1 MKVFSPFQLS
11 HLSESLLEY
20 HKNCTEILQSLTV
33 KLYEKINEASA
44 RPRTEFTPKTL
55 EDLGLERVNSFD
67 NLGTFNNVPKRP
79 SASQL
84 SSQTSFSS
92 THSGNNFAA
101 TSNLISTSP
110 TPSPS
115 VTPTRSVDFFLD
127 QLHLS

>member
-1 MKVFSPFQLS
+1 MLKAILCFQLS

-44 RPRTEFTPKTL
+44 RPKAEFHPKTL

-67 NLGTFNNVPKRP
+67 NLGTFNNAPKRP
-79 SASQL
+79 SVSQL

-92 THSGNNFAA
+92 SQNFAA

-110 TPSPS
+110 SPS
-115 VTPTRSVDFFLD
+115 PTRSVNFT
-127 QLHLS
+127 